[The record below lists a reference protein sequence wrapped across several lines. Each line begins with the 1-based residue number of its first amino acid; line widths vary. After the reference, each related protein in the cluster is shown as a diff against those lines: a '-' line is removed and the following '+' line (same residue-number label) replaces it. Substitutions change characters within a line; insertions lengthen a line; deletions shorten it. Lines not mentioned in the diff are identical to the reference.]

1 MPRWSLLAC
10 AVALSV
16 TPPAAQQAP
25 VFRSMSETV
34 SVYATVQEDGRLVTN
49 LERGDFEILDNGR
62 PQPLT
67 LFDNGVQPISI
78 VVMLDMSGS
87 MIGNL
92 STLRSAAVQM
102 FTRLLPADK
111 ARVGNFGHRITL
123 SPEFTNNQ
131 DDLIRALWLDLEAGG
146 PTPLWGAVNVGMTA
160 LAHLDGRRVVL
171 VLSDGK
177 DTGPLGG
184 GRARPFG
191 LKELIARAQAEG
203 YMVYA
208 IGMHSR
214 GGPPIFVRRGG
225 GRGGGRGASGQGG
238 GDEPDPGLAV
248 LADASG
254 GGYFELTDTV
264 ELGATFAQVADELH
278 RQYLL
283 GFTVPEHDGK
293 PHVVEVRV
301 SRPGA
306 TVRARKS
313 YIAPRPKLPPGDVAP
328 AAPFPAGV
336 GR

>member
-25 VFRSMSETV
+25 VFRSTSQTV
-34 SVYATVQEDGRLVTN
+34 SVYATVQEGGRLVAD
-49 LERGDFEILDNGR
+49 LGRDDFEIFDNGR

-67 LFDNGVQPISI
+67 LFDNGIQPISI

-92 STLRSAAVQM
+92 STLRAAAVQM

-123 SPEFTNNQ
+123 SPTFTNNQ
-131 DDLIRALWLDLEAGG
+131 DELIRALWLDLEAGG

-177 DTGPLGG
+177 DTGPVGG
-184 GRARPFG
+184 GRAAPLG
-191 LKELIARAQAEG
+191 LEDLVARAQAED

-208 IGMHSR
+208 IGMRSR
-214 GGPPIFVRRGG
+214 GGPPVITPRRAGRGAG
-225 GRGGGRGASGQGG
+225 GRGPGG

-248 LADASG
+248 LAEESG
-254 GGYFELTDTV
+254 GGYFELPNTS
-264 ELGATFAQVADELH
+264 ELGSTFAQVADELH
-278 RQYLL
+278 RQYLI
-283 GFTVPEHDGK
+283 GFAVPENDGK
-293 PHVVEVRV
+293 PHLVEVRV
-301 SRPGA
+301 KRPGA
-306 TVRARKS
+306 TVRARKG
-313 YIAPRPKLPPGDVAP
+313 YVAPRPKSEPS
-328 AAPFPAGV
+328 AAPQLPS
-336 GR
+336 RRPKERP